1 MLNYIPAKIQ
11 IRKTNLSNMVYMNQ
25 KLDQLKRLINEMGS
39 VVVAYSGG
47 VDSTFMLKVAYDCLG
62 ERALGITAVSASL
75 ASGDREEAETVARQ
89 IGVAHRT
96 IESQETAD
104 ERYLENTSRRCY
116 FCKNNVYA
124 MIGEIARQEHY
135 NFIVDGTN
143 ADDTGDHRPGRQA
156 AREMGVR
163 SPLVEV
169 GMTKAEIRE
178 LAHQM
183 NLPNWDKPAA
193 ACLSSR
199 IPYGTTITVEMLSQ
213 VEQAERVLKEKG
225 LRQVRVRHHG
235 QTARIE
241 VEPADF
247 QFVLDHREEIISA
260 FKSIGFT
267 FIALDLSGFHSGSM
281 NEMLNNRGH

>member
-1 MLNYIPAKIQ
+1 MNDKLE
-11 IRKTNLSNMVYMNQ
+11 NLKQ
-25 KLDQLKRLINEMGS
+25 TLTGMGS
-39 VVVAYSGG
+39 VIVAYSGG
-47 VDSTFMLKVAYDCLG
+47 VDSTFLLKVAYDCLG
-62 ERALGITAVSASL
+62 KKALGITAVSASL
-75 ASGDREEAETVARQ
+75 AASDREEAERIARQ

-96 IESQETAD
+96 IQSQETAD
-104 ERYLENTSRRCY
+104 ERYLSNSSRRCY
-116 FCKNNVYA
+116 FCKSNVYTE
-124 MIGEIARQEHY
+124 ITEIARREQY
-135 NFIVDGTN
+135 RYIVDGTN
-143 ADDTGDHRPGRQA
+143 ADDQGDHRPGRQA

-163 SPLVEV
+163 SPLLEV

-178 LAHQM
+178 LARQM

-199 IPYGTTITVEMLSQ
+199 IPYGTTITIDMLSQ

-235 QTARIE
+235 QIARIE
-241 VEPADF
+241 AEPADF
-247 QFVLDHREEIISA
+247 QSVLDQREEIISA

-281 NEMLNNRGH
+281 NEMLKTLGH